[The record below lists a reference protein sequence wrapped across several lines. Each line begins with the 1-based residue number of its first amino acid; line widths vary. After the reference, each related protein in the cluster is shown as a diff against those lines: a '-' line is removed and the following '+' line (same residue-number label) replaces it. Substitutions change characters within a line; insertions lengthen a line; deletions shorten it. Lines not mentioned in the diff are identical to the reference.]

1 MSIKSSEL
9 SKQQIVRLLGE
20 KAHYHILDIGTYDGK
35 DAKGIIDLLPS
46 AEAHCF
52 EADPR
57 SQQLFRS
64 IHGQDNEKIQLYTV
78 AIGNE
83 DAIVTFHQS
92 DSETRRHEHNP
103 KSWSASSSLK
113 QPKTHLE
120 LFPEVEFKKEIQVKC
135 YKLDTWYKNNL
146 FPYVIDFIWAD
157 VNGAEEDVILGGLN
171 TLNKH
176 TRFLYIEF
184 SNKELYKD
192 SINKEKLLSLLPDFK
207 VLGTYNYQGNFGN
220 VLLKNKNL

>member
-1 MSIKSSEL
+1 MSVKSNEL
-9 SKQQIVRLLGE
+9 TKIQIVRLLGE
-20 KAHYHILDIGTYDGK
+20 KSHYHILDIGTYDGK
-35 DAKGIIDLLPS
+35 DARGILDLLPS

-57 SQQLFRS
+57 SQKLFRS
-64 IHGQDNEKIQLYTV
+64 IHPNSEVMNLYSV
-78 AIGNE
+78 AIGNV
-83 DAIVTFHQS
+83 DDMVTFHQS
-92 DSETRRHEHNP
+92 DSDTRRHEHN
-103 KSWSASSSLK
+103 KSSWSASSSLK
-113 QPKTHLE
+113 EPKEHLE
-120 LFPEVEFKKEIQVKC
+120 LFPEVEFKNSIKVRC

-146 FPYVIDFIWAD
+146 FPYTIDFIWAD
-157 VNGAEEDVILGGLN
+157 VNGAENDVISGGLN

-192 SINKEKLLSLLPDFK
+192 SIDKQGLLDMLPDFK